1 MKLRMAVVIA
11 ALALTGT
18 AAAYAQVQPP
28 QERIDTA
35 LSRARQAGIPV
46 SLLES
51 KIAEGKAKGVSPERI
66 AAAIERREAVLERAS
81 QALRG
86 EVDAA
91 ASLGVGADAI
101 ESGVNEAVLR
111 AVAEN
116 ASRDRRNVAIA
127 ALTQLVQQGQVP
139 EAALERVRDAL
150 KRGPDALANLP
161 GESGSNRRGS
171 GSPDVRGNEN
181 RSGSG
186 SGGGSGSGQSGRDPG
201 PPSGVPAPGKPSQSG
216 RPDGNSGSGSG
227 SGSGGNAGSNSGGN
241 TGGGKSNPPGR
252 GRP

>member
-1 MKLRMAVVIA
+1 MMTFRMAVVIV

-18 AAAYAQVQPP
+18 VAAYAQVQPP

-35 LSRARQAGIPV
+35 LSRARQVGIPV

-51 KIAEGKAKGVSPERI
+51 KIAEGKAKGVSQERI

-86 EVDAA
+86 EADAA
-91 ASLGVGADAI
+91 ASLAVGADAI
-101 ESGVNEAVLR
+101 ESGVNEAVLK
-111 AVAEN
+111 AVAAN
-116 ASRDRRNVAIA
+116 APRDRRNVAIA

-150 KRGPDALANLP
+150 KRGPDALTNLP
-161 GESGSNRRGS
+161 GESSGSNRRGNGGPPEGRENGS
-171 GSPDVRGNEN
+171 GS
-181 RSGSG
+181 SGSG
-186 SGGGSGSGQSGRDPG
+186 GQSGRDPG

-216 RPDGNSGSGSG
+216 KPDGKGDGNSGK
-227 SGSGGNAGSNSGGN
+227 N
-241 TGGGKSNPPGR
+241 TDSGKSNPPNR
-252 GRP
+252 GR

>member
-1 MKLRMAVVIA
+1 MMNFRMAVVIV
-11 ALALTGT
+11 ALAPAGT
-18 AAAYAQVQPP
+18 VAAYAQVQPP

-35 LSRARQAGIPV
+35 LSRARQVGIPV

-51 KIAEGKAKGVSPERI
+51 KIAEGKAKGVSQERI

-86 EVDAA
+86 EADAA
-91 ASLGVGADAI
+91 ASLAVGADAI
-101 ESGVNEAVLR
+101 ESGVNEAVLK
-111 AVAEN
+111 AVADN
-116 ASRDRRNVAIA
+116 APRDRRNVAIA

-161 GESGSNRRGS
+161 GESGSNRRGNGSSEGS
-171 GSPDVRGNEN
+171 GGGGSRNG
-181 RSGSG
+181 SGSG
-186 SGGGSGSGQSGRDPG
+186 SGNGGGQSGRDPG

-216 RPDGNSGSGSG
+216 KPDGKSGGNSGSG
-227 SGSGGNAGSNSGGN
+227 NN
-241 TGGGKSNPPGR
+241 TGGSNPSGR